1 MSADPMKTL
10 WALLLASSWCLV
22 SAPSGAT
29 SKSRIAVVGDLD
41 ALYVGQDGYCGS
53 RTFIEANARMGI
65 FVAGDQRTWLRMGAT
80 FHTSNARANCTGE
93 FSFLPR
99 AGHAYVVRYSWPG
112 DRCLFELF
120 RVVPGADPVT
130 ETLTREEPQAC
141 IAQ

>member
-1 MSADPMKTL
+1 MKAALIAVAAWLCLFGSA
-10 WALLLASSWCLV
+10 
-22 SAPSGAT
+22 SAAT
-29 SKSRIAVVGDLD
+29 GKSRLAVVGDLD
-41 ALYVGQDGYCGS
+41 TLYVGQNGYCGS

-80 FHTSNARANCTGE
+80 FHTSNGRANCTGE

-120 RVVPGADPVT
+120 RVVPGADPVA
-130 ETLTREEPQAC
+130 EALTREEPQAC